1 MPKCTTTLEIGFGTQ
16 LNRRKRWLTTRKL
29 CGKRKTGEFHIAELR
44 RIFSFAVSQRSLFK
58 YEIFILFA
66 HTHRLWPSYASAH
79 NNLGTLMSTASKAES
94 HFKLAIRYSGE
105 HVNAHYNLGQLYR
118 KLNRTVEAARMFER
132 CILLDSS
139 FAPAYLELIKLRSGT
154 VAGRLLR
161 EVIRMN
167 PTEPDRLALYG
178 FWLLDNRKKKRI
190 SSDFGLLSF

>member
-1 MPKCTTTLEIGFGTQ
+1 
-16 LNRRKRWLTTRKL
+16 
-29 CGKRKTGEFHIAELR
+29 
-44 RIFSFAVSQRSLFK
+44 
-58 YEIFILFA
+58 
-66 HTHRLWPSYASAH
+66 
-79 NNLGTLMSTASKAES
+79 MSTASKAES
-94 HFKLAIRYSGE
+94 HFKSAIRYSGE

-167 PTEPDRLALYG
+167 PREPDRLSLYG
-178 FWLLDNRKKKRI
+178 FWLLDNRKEHI
-190 SSDFGLLSF
+190 YSHFG